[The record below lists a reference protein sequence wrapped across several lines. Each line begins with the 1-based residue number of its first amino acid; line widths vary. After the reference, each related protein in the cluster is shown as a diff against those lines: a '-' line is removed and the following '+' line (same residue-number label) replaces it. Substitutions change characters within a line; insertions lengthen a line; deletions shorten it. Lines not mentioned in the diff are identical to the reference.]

1 MVYSM
6 NATPVPMTGT
16 NKAKKEPPK
25 LIEKVVDSLEEFLTK
40 PAKQSKS
47 QSKSDDPVDA
57 VNAQIVKEQLKSKPP
72 NPEEAQ
78 AQGSLG
84 GKSEYTLPKGTLI
97 RLPDGKEF
105 ETHTESK
112 ITKI

>member
-1 MVYSM
+1 M
-6 NATPVPMTGT
+6 NTAAVPMTDT
-16 NKAKKEPPK
+16 KKAKKEPPK

-40 PAKQSKS
+40 PADDAKSNSKS
-47 QSKSDDPVDA
+47 KPVDPVDA
-57 VNAQIVKEQLKSKPP
+57 VNAQIVKQQIKKAP

-78 AQGSLG
+78 AQGNLG
-84 GKSEYTLPKGTLI
+84 EKSEYTLPKGTLI

-112 ITKI
+112 LSKV